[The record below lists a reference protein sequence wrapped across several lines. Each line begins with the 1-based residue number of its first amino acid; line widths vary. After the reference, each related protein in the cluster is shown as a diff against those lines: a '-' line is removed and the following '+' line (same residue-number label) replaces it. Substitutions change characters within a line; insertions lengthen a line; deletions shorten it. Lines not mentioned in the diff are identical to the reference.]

1 MKYARASKCH
11 IETILVIWA
20 DERLPRAQSEDL
32 GQSLHQ
38 VQKLLK
44 RNQNLAL
51 EVDAATPRVE
61 ALKEQV
67 AKLSDKPETTDEQS
81 EQIEKLENNLE
92 EKWTSLKV
100 KIYIS

>member
-1 MKYARASKCH
+1 MAVPYLFA
-11 IETILVIWA
+11 
-20 DERLPRAQSEDL
+20 
-32 GQSLHQ
+32 
-38 VQKLLK
+38 
-44 RNQNLAL
+44 
-51 EVDAATPRVE
+51 
-61 ALKEQV
+61 KEQV

>member
-1 MKYARASKCH
+1 M
-11 IETILVIWA
+11 
-20 DERLPRAQSEDL
+20 
-32 GQSLHQ
+32 
-38 VQKLLK
+38 K

-81 EQIEKLENNLE
+81 EQIEKLETNLE

-100 KIYIS
+100 NSWEHLRVVTSHFIFETNVGKRRIRHKTTLNLNDINFNGL

>member
-1 MKYARASKCH
+1 M
-11 IETILVIWA
+11 
-20 DERLPRAQSEDL
+20 
-32 GQSLHQ
+32 
-38 VQKLLK
+38 K

-67 AKLSDKPETTDEQS
+67 TKLSDKPETTDEQS
-81 EQIEKLENNLE
+81 EQIEKLETNLE

-100 KIYIS
+100 RTSKLTSRFLIGLHLVQSKRRFYLKARGPLRN

>member
-1 MKYARASKCH
+1 M
-11 IETILVIWA
+11 
-20 DERLPRAQSEDL
+20 
-32 GQSLHQ
+32 
-38 VQKLLK
+38 K

-81 EQIEKLENNLE
+81 EQIEKLETNLE

-100 KIYIS
+100 SSWDYLRVVQWFNFWNQCRKAADPT

>member
-1 MKYARASKCH
+1 M
-11 IETILVIWA
+11 
-20 DERLPRAQSEDL
+20 
-32 GQSLHQ
+32 
-38 VQKLLK
+38 K

-67 AKLSDKPETTDEQS
+67 TKLSDKPETTDEQS
-81 EQIEKLENNLE
+81 EQIEKLETNLE

-100 KIYIS
+100 CYNRNTQIGISSSDWL

>member
-1 MKYARASKCH
+1 M
-11 IETILVIWA
+11 
-20 DERLPRAQSEDL
+20 
-32 GQSLHQ
+32 
-38 VQKLLK
+38 K

-81 EQIEKLENNLE
+81 EQIEKLETNLE
-92 EKWTSLKV
+92 RDRLLNQWQGKLAQAKTLSQSGKPRAQIDPQISQLNAEANGIWSQIQNLKT
-100 KIYIS
+100 